1 MKCMVCTT
9 GILMKYTG
17 ILMKSTGILMRAGKN
32 YRDSGSGSPIAES
45 YVIYGAQLEILY
57 KLMGSAPGPPQRA
70 GKNYKDSL
78 SSSPGAS
85 KKNNKDSGFACLL
98 VA

>member
-1 MKCMVCTT
+1 
-9 GILMKYTG
+9 
-17 ILMKSTGILMRAGKN
+17 MKSTGILMRAGKN